1 MRVFFK
7 SIIETT
13 IMKKLKSLSTVII
26 VLISVF
32 TFQSCN
38 DDNMDL
44 IKMDNQTFVTKA
56 SSNNSYEIAA
66 AILAISKSDSQ
77 LVKDY
82 GNHMK
87 KYLIF
92 IHIGF

>member
-1 MRVFFK
+1 
-7 SIIETT
+7 
-13 IMKKLKSLSTVII
+13 MKKLKSLSTVII
-26 VLISVF
+26 VLISVL

-92 IHIGF
+92 IYIGF